1 MIRHIVQWKLRAED
15 AEDKAAAVAEIA
27 TALEGLV
34 PVIDE
39 LISLEVHPN
48 VAYEDVNWDVVLV
61 ADYASVDD
69 LAAYQVH
76 PAHVAAAAIVR
87 SHVTERASI
96 DFEI

>member
-15 AEDKAAAVAEIA
+15 AEARAAAVAEIA
-27 TALEGLV
+27 AALEGLV

-76 PAHVAAAAIVR
+76 PAHVAAAAVVR

>member
-15 AEDKAAAVAEIA
+15 AEARAAAVAEIA
-27 TALEGLV
+27 AALEGLV

-48 VAYEDVNWDVVLV
+48 VAYEEVNWDVVLV

>member
-15 AEDKAAAVAEIA
+15 AEARAAAVAEIA
-27 TALEGLV
+27 AALEGLV

>member
-15 AEDKAAAVAEIA
+15 AEAKAAAVTEIA
-27 TALEGLV
+27 AALEGLV

-48 VAYEDVNWDVVLV
+48 VAYADVNWDVVLV
-61 ADYASVDD
+61 ADYASVED

>member
-15 AEDKAAAVAEIA
+15 AEARAAAVAEIA
-27 TALEGLV
+27 AALEGLV
-34 PVIDE
+34 PVIDK

>member
-1 MIRHIVQWKLRAED
+1 MIRHIVQWKLQAED
-15 AEDKAAAVAEIA
+15 AEAKAAAVAEIA
-27 TALEGLV
+27 AALEGLV

>member
-1 MIRHIVQWKLRAED
+1 MIRHIVTWKLRAED
-15 AEDKAAAVAEIA
+15 AEAKAAAIAEIA

-87 SHVTERASI
+87 GHVTERASI

>member
-69 LAAYQVH
+69 LTAYQVH

>member
-15 AEDKAAAVAEIA
+15 AEARAAAVAEIA